1 MSGCSPTSVSPDESE
16 KDYSEPS
23 LQLTG
28 RVVDQAGLLDD
39 EAEKLLAGK
48 LARLESE
55 TGPQFVVAT
64 TDGLDGMSIADYSL
78 RLARGWG
85 LGHSKRNDGVILLVA
100 PNEMKVRIEVGYGLE
115 GSLNDP
121 FCAKVI
127 RDNMLPEFRD
137 GKLQE
142 GIMAGANKL
151 ITKMRMSPTIEL
163 NDNEPST
170 ASEEKMAS

>member
-16 KDYSEPS
+16 KDDTEPS

-28 RVVDQAGLLDD
+28 RVVDQAGLLDE
-39 EAEKLLAGK
+39 EAEKLLATR
-48 LARLESE
+48 LAQLERE

-64 TDGLDGMSIADYSL
+64 TDSLDGMSIADYSL
-78 RLARGWG
+78 RLGRGWR
-85 LGHSKRNDGVILLVA
+85 LGHSKRDDGVILLVA
-100 PNEMKVRIEVGYGLE
+100 PNERKVRIEVGYGLE

-127 RDNMLPEFRD
+127 RDNILPEFRD
-137 GKLQE
+137 GKFQE
-142 GIMAGANKL
+142 GIMAGANNL
-151 ITKMRMSPTIEL
+151 IAKMQMSPTIEL

-170 ASEEKMAS
+170 ASEEKLAS